1 MARMAPT
8 QSQQLLEQLLGP
20 HEEPS
25 ADLQRAAVAQIDGD
39 YYQLITAIHYA
50 DAMMYSEAS
59 MALLERL
66 MQHPDRVDYDIIE
79 SVGHLSIPGQRL
91 VDYLARHGLLSVATK
106 RDGYSWNLAT
116 ASVYH
121 GRHDVLKALLAAGED
136 PHQNVVL
143 RVGME
148 SGNLLD
154 YANSLRRWKCTD
166 LLQRAGALPTQSEWV
181 FIGCDIPESME
192 EPLVSSRTWVKD
204 MANDFYSFYQFE
216 QAHAVSALLR
226 RMTTLSD
233 LAQQS
238 LLHSFVLLLPA
249 KPGNSVDAVPL
260 ETKIKALRDVFI
272 RFPQKDPEGLSFNGL
287 YGSMLQFNT
296 QSPIGALQQFSMC
309 VAVLLRPED
318 GVSDDMKQ
326 DAKALL
332 LELLGSEREPN
343 EGWIR
348 DFGSMLRWANCMPVV
363 LLKEWDEIGPRSSFG
378 DALMHMS
385 SPWTKLSAADE
396 DGSSRLIPIDVVPV
410 N

>member
-1 MARMAPT
+1 MARMTPT

-25 ADLQRAAVAQIDGD
+25 AELQRASVAQIEDD
-39 YYQLITAIHYA
+39 YYQLITALHYA

-66 MQHPDRVDYDIIE
+66 MQHPNRLNYDIIE
-79 SVGHLSIPGQRL
+79 SVGHLSIPGKRL
-91 VDYLARHGLLSVATK
+91 VDYLAEQGLLDVTTEK
-106 RDGYSWNLAT
+106 DGYLWTLAA
-116 ASVYH
+116 ASVYY
-121 GRHDVLKALLAAGED
+121 GRHDVLKALLAAGAD
-136 PHQNVVL
+136 PHQGLVL
-143 RVGME
+143 RADMKP
-148 SGNLLD
+148 GNLLD
-154 YANSLRRWKCTD
+154 YANSLRKWKCTE
-166 LLQRAGALPTQSEWV
+166 LLQRAGALPTQSECV
-181 FIGCDIPESME
+181 LIGCDIPESME
-192 EPLVSSRTWVKD
+192 KPLVSDRSWVKD
-204 MANDFYSFYQFE
+204 TASDFYSLYQFE
-216 QAHAVSALLR
+216 PSHAVSALLR

-238 LLHSFVLLLPA
+238 LLHSFVLLLRA
-249 KPGNSVDAVPL
+249 KPGDSANAVPL
-260 ETKIKALRDVFI
+260 ETKIKALRDVFV
-272 RFPQKDPEGLSFNGL
+272 RFPQKDPDELFFKGL
-287 YGSMLQFNT
+287 YGSILQFDT
-296 QSPIGALQQFSMC
+296 RSPIGALQQFSMC

-318 GVSDDMKQ
+318 GISDDMKQ

-332 LELLGSEREPN
+332 LELLGSERELD

-378 DALMHMS
+378 DALMHMA
-385 SPWTKLSAADE
+385 SPWTKLSAADK